1 MLLQIS
7 GIMSELHGDKFESVL
22 NLSGRQ
28 KPFFSK
34 NPSDLRSAEKIGST
48 DIYAETNLSSDSMVR
63 LSKNLLSLFGYQE
76 SDLSMEIQ

>member
-1 MLLQIS
+1 MMLQVS
-7 GIMSELHGDKFESVL
+7 GIMSELHKDKLESVL
-22 NLSGRQ
+22 TLSGRQ

-34 NPSDLRSAEKIGST
+34 NPADLRSPEKIGST